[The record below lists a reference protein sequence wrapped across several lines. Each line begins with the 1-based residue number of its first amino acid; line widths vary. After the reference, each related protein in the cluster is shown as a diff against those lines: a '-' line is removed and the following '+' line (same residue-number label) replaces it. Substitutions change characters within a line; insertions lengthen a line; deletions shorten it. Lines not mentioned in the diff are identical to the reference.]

1 MKLKLKRITRIIAPL
16 LLCCMIVIVIAL
28 PAFAADMS
36 IASGTYFLADEME
49 APDVSFLVNV
59 NFSSGGD
66 DYKGIIF
73 RTGNPDATF
82 KYPALY
88 YIRQDNGDEFRVAY
102 WINQTTYWQFY
113 DARVIRFPDNFSVD
127 NATFYAWF
135 SINATKVEHGG
146 SSGTFPDYSES
157 EDIQGALDRLEG
169 IDDEYN
175 KLPQPVFWDDWL
187 GAAVFQ
193 TQAYESFLTVLDV
206 LYQDS
211 FITNIITT
219 AGPMILVSFLI
230 FAGKD

>member
-1 MKLKLKRITRIIAPL
+1 
-16 LLCCMIVIVIAL
+16 MIVIVSAL

-49 APDVSFLVNV
+49 APDVSFLVVV

-88 YIRQDNGDEFRVAY
+88 YIRQDNGEEFRVAY

-113 DARVIRFPDNFSVD
+113 DARVIRFPDNFTVD
-127 NATFYAWF
+127 NSTFYAWF
-135 SINATKVEHGG
+135 SINATKAEHGG
-146 SSGTFPDYSES
+146 ASGTFPEYSES

-175 KLPQPVFWDDWL
+175 KLPQPDLWEDWY
-187 GAAVFQ
+187 GSAIFQ
-193 TQAYESFLTVLDV
+193 TPAYESYLTVLDV
-206 LYQDS
+206 LYGDS
-211 FITNIITT
+211 LITNIITVV
-219 AGPMILVSFLI
+219 GPLILVSYLI